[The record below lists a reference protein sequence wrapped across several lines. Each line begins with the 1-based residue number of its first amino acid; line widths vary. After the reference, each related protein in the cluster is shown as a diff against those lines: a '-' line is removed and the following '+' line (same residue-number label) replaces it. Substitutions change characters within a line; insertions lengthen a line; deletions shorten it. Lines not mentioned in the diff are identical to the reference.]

1 MDGVEVKH
9 FALRYNP
16 PTLCVAY
23 SIAGG
28 KTVLRKISFRKTRGS
43 PRQVCDSLLRKCED
57 ILGPDKVSEE
67 QVRGLVDLLLLS
79 TDAEA
84 KADGPSASEATTT
97 FGDLNGVTEEELL
110 RAKALMNH
118 DFERNRLLPGSQG
131 YEYDRRV
138 DFVPPTE
145 ATDWDEDDED
155 D

>member
-1 MDGVEVKH
+1 MDGVIVKR
-9 FALRYNP
+9 FALKYDP

-28 KTVLRKISFRKTRGS
+28 KTVLRKITFKKMRGDS
-43 PRQVCDSLLRKCED
+43 KAVCDSLLRKCED

-67 QVRGLVDLLLLS
+67 QVRGLVDLLLS
-79 TDAEA
+79 
-84 KADGPSASEATTT
+84 SEATAASSGPTAT
-97 FGDLNGVTEEELL
+97 ASKATAFGDLNGVTEDELL

-118 DFERNRLLPGSQG
+118 EFERNRLIPGAQG

-138 DFVPPTE
+138 DFAPTE
-145 ATDWDEDDED
+145 AGDWDDDD